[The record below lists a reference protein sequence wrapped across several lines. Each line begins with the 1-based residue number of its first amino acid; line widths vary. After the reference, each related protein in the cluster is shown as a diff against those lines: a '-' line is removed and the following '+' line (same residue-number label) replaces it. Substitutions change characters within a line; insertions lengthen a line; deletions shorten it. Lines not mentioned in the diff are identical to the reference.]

1 MIFAGIDI
9 GSNAVRLLLS
19 DVFAGEGKQGE
30 NEVVSS
36 KVALVRV
43 PLRLGEDVFSVGY
56 IRPESEQAL
65 IDTLQAFKQLMAV
78 YKTADFAVCA
88 TAAMREASNGN
99 EVVSRVK
106 AATGIN
112 IRVIDGL
119 EEAQIIR
126 TAGESLPEERYDT
139 TVYVDVGGGST
150 EISVTE
156 NGRFLQSYSFKLGT
170 LRLLHKAEDPHEF
183 DRLQAWLQQ
192 FSSRFGHINMVGS
205 GGNINKL
212 TKLFGDKA
220 GLNITLPQLQKGC
233 KKLEGMSVEER
244 MAVFKLR
251 TDRADVI
258 LPAARIFLF
267 IAQQTGAEQ
276 IWVPRFGLADG
287 LVCELYRHRKEA

>member
-9 GSNAVRLLLS
+9 GSNAVRVLFS
-19 DVFAGEGKQGE
+19 DVFAGEKGRP
-30 NEVVSS
+30 VAS

-43 PLRLGEDVFSVGY
+43 PLRLGEDVFSGGS

-78 YKTADFAVCA
+78 YKTVDFAACA
-88 TAAMREASNGN
+88 TAAMREAANGAA
-99 EVVSRVK
+99 VVQHVK
-106 AATGIN
+106 EATGID

-119 EEAQIIR
+119 EEARIIR

-170 LRLLHKAEDPHEF
+170 LRLLNHAEDPREF
-183 DRLQAWLQQ
+183 DRLEDWLGQ
-192 FSSRFGHINMVGS
+192 FEARFGRVNLVGS

-212 TKLFGDKA
+212 TKLFGDKT
-220 GLNITLPQLQKGC
+220 GLFMSLPQLRKGY
-233 KKLEGMSVEER
+233 KKLESMDVAER
-244 MAVFKLR
+244 MAAFKLR
-251 TDRADVI
+251 ADRADVI

-267 IAQQTGAEQ
+267 IAGQLGAER

-287 LVCELYRHRKEA
+287 LVCQLYQKSAS

>member
-9 GSNAVRLLLS
+9 GSNAVRVLFS
-19 DVFAGEGKQGE
+19 DVFAGEGGRP
-30 NEVVSS
+30 VAS

-43 PLRLGEDVFSVGY
+43 PLRLGEDVFSEGY
-56 IRPESEQAL
+56 IRPESERAL

-78 YKTADFAVCA
+78 YKTVDFAACA
-88 TAAMREASNGN
+88 TAAMREAANGA
-99 EVVSRVK
+99 EVVRHVK
-106 AATGIN
+106 EATGIS

-119 EEAQIIR
+119 EEARIIR

-170 LRLLHKAEDPHEF
+170 LRLLHHAEDPREF
-183 DRLQAWLQQ
+183 DRLEDWLQQ
-192 FSSRFGHINMVGS
+192 FESKFGHMNLVGS

-212 TKLFGDKA
+212 TKLFGDKT
-220 GLNITLPQLQKGC
+220 GLSMSLPQLRKGY
-233 KKLEGMSVEER
+233 KKLEGMDVAER
-244 MAVFKLR
+244 MAAFKLR
-251 TDRADVI
+251 ADRADVI
-258 LPAARIFLF
+258 LPAARIFRF
-267 IAQQTGAEQ
+267 IAERMGAER

-287 LVCELYRHRKEA
+287 LVCQLYQNKLKNG

>member
-9 GSNAVRLLLS
+9 GSNAVRVLFS
-19 DVFAGEGKQGE
+19 DVFAGEEGRP
-30 NEVVSS
+30 VAS

-78 YKTADFAVCA
+78 YKTADFAACA
-88 TAAMREASNGN
+88 TAAMREAANGAD
-99 EVVSRVK
+99 VVRKVK
-106 AATGIN
+106 DVTGIE
-112 IRVIDGL
+112 IKIIDGL
-119 EEAQIIR
+119 EEARIIR

-150 EISVTE
+150 EISVME
-156 NGRFLQSYSFKLGT
+156 GGRFLQSYSFKLGT
-170 LRLLHKAEDPHEF
+170 LRLLHKAEDPQEF
-183 DRLQAWLQQ
+183 DRLQAWLRQ
-192 FSSRFGHINMVGS
+192 FEARFGRMNLVGS

-212 TKLFGDKA
+212 TKLFGDKT
-220 GLNITLPQLQKGC
+220 GLSMSVNQLKKGY
-233 KKLEGMSVEER
+233 KKLDGMDMAER
-244 MAVFKLR
+244 MAAFKLR
-251 TDRADVI
+251 ADRADVI

-267 IAQQTGAEQ
+267 IAKHTGAER

-287 LVCELYRHRKEA
+287 LVCRLYQDGLKR